1 MFVHSQSQWN
11 TGSVPL
17 DYEMFSTQEIT
28 HAEHVAPYTM
38 VHNDISQY
46 WSRNHKSCWIIC
58 ALIVNVYASSVQSRE
73 GKGNWTI
80 TGGCA
85 SKCGSCQV
93 WSSSPL
99 EATTI
104 QAEVRQPGRQR
115 ISTQTV
121 RRRLHRAGLRSR
133 RPAVVPDMNAGH
145 ERHRLAWCRHRRRW
159 NRNQWGNVLFSDESR
174 FCLQKNDGRVRVW
187 RRRGERNARACVVPK
202 KAHFG
207 GGIMV
212 WGGITAH
219 GKTDL
224 VIVDGNLNSRR
235 YIDEIL
241 RPVVVPYVQ
250 NMRQGAL
257 FQDDNARPHRA
268 RIVDA
273 YLQQEQ
279 ITRMDWPA
287 CSPDL
292 NPIEHAWDQ
301 LGRAVQTRLNVNS
314 TRADLR
320 RFLLEEWDRLP
331 QNNIQRLIHSMRRRC
346 AECIAAGGG
355 PTHY

>member
-1 MFVHSQSQWN
+1 MH
-11 TGSVPL
+11 
-17 DYEMFSTQEIT
+17 
-28 HAEHVAPYTM
+28 
-38 VHNDISQY
+38 ISQRY
-46 WSRNHKSCWIIC
+46 YNVIITLLESITIIYPFHNVMITLCVCWDI
-58 ALIVNVYASSVQSRE
+58 
-73 GKGNWTI
+73 
-80 TGGCA
+80 
-85 SKCGSCQV
+85 
-93 WSSSPL
+93 
-99 EATTI
+99 
-104 QAEVRQPGRQR
+104 
-115 ISTQTV
+115 
-121 RRRLHRAGLRSR
+121 
-133 RPAVVPDMNAGH
+133 
-145 ERHRLAWCRHRRRW
+145 
-159 NRNQWGNVLFSDESR
+159 
-174 FCLQKNDGRVRVW
+174 
-187 RRRGERNARACVVPK
+187 
-202 KAHFG
+202 G

-250 NMRQGAL
+250 NMGQGAL

-279 ITRMDWPA
+279 ITRVEWPA

-292 NPIEHAWDQ
+292 NHIEHDWDQ
-301 LGRAVQTRLNVNS
+301 LGRTVQTRLNVDS

-346 AECIAAGGG
+346 AECISAGGG
-355 PTHY
+355 PTHYWCTCTVAIQLMCSPVWVF

>member
-1 MFVHSQSQWN
+1 MMATNYPCYQSRKS
-11 TGSVPL
+11 TGGSL
-17 DYEMFSTQEIT
+17 AKSGSFSTS
-28 HAEHVAPYTM
+28 M
-38 VHNDISQY
+38 VTI
-46 WSRNHKSCWIIC
+46 RN
-58 ALIVNVYASSVQSRE
+58 N
-73 GKGNWTI
+73 
-80 TGGCA
+80 
-85 SKCGSCQV
+85 
-93 WSSSPL
+93 
-99 EATTI
+99 
-104 QAEVRQPGRQR
+104 
-115 ISTQTV
+115 
-121 RRRLHRAGLRSR
+121 
-133 RPAVVPDMNAGH
+133 
-145 ERHRLAWCRHRRRW
+145 
-159 NRNQWGNVLFSDESR
+159 
-174 FCLQKNDGRVRVW
+174 FC
-187 RRRGERNARACVVPK
+187 
-202 KAHFG
+202 AHFG

-224 VIVDGNLNSRR
+224 VIADGNLNSRR

-250 NMRQGAL
+250 NMGQGPL

-279 ITRMDWPA
+279 ITRVDWPA

-292 NPIEHAWDQ
+292 NPIEHAWGQ
-301 LGRAVQTRLNVNS
+301 LGSAVQTRLNVDS

-320 RFLLEEWDRLP
+320 RFLLEEWNRLP